1 MYDINDYVMCGENG
15 VCKVV
20 EIGTPP
26 IGGIDKQ
33 RQYYF
38 LEPIKGKT
46 NVIYSPVDMQKNSLR
61 YVIEK
66 KDAKKLLEEI
76 DALEITWEDKDNLR
90 KEKYKQILSKY
101 DCHGWL
107 GMIKTVY
114 NKKKELTQKGKKLHS
129 VDMIYLSKLENLLYE
144 ELAFV
149 MNTTKEEVMQ
159 IITQKLENKEVQ

>member
-1 MYDINDYVMCGENG
+1 MYGINDYVMCGESG
-15 VCKVV
+15 VCQII

-26 IGGIDKQ
+26 IGGIDKG

-38 LEPIKGKT
+38 LKPIKGKT
-46 NVIYSPVDMQKNSLR
+46 NVIYSPVDMKKNSLR

-76 DALEITWEDKDNLR
+76 DELEITWEDKDNLR

-101 DCHGWL
+101 DCHDWL

-114 NKKKELTQKGKKLHS
+114 NKKKELMKKGKKLHS
-129 VDMIYLSKLENLLYE
+129 IDMIYLSKLESLLYG
-144 ELAFV
+144 ELAFA
-149 MNTTKEEVMQ
+149 MEMTKEEV
-159 IITQKLENKEVQ
+159 TQLVIEKFEIEND